1 MARNSAVNLDI
12 SNLSVG
18 FSIGGGATKRTLTVN
33 GAGDTTLTSQQS
45 IVLTLPNRASDTVV
59 GYGDYSAKGVI
70 LVGTGAGTFAALT
83 VGTNDFVL
91 TADSAQTS
99 GVKWAAASGGGG
111 GGGGVTQWND
121 IIDEL
126 APTNMVAG
134 QGYFSND
141 PSNSGDFALP
151 ATAAKGTILE
161 ITNLQ
166 SAQNFTIT
174 QGSGQSIQFGSVATT
189 PGAGGSIS
197 STSIGDSLRMVCVV
211 ANTKWQVLSAQGNL
225 DYV

>member
-18 FSIGGGATKRTLTVN
+18 FTIGGGATKRFLTVN
-33 GAGDTTLTSQQS
+33 GAGNTTLTSQQS
-45 IVLTLPNRASDTVV
+45 IVLTLPNRATDTVV

-70 LVGTGAGTFAALT
+70 LVGTGAGTFQALT

-99 GVKWAAASGGGG
+99 GVKWAAVPGGG
-111 GGGGVTQWND
+111 GGGGVVAW
-121 IIDEL
+121 IDSTTGPVNML
-126 APTNMVAG
+126 AGN
-134 QGYFSND
+134 GYFSND
-141 PSNSGDFALP
+141 PANDLTFNLP
-151 ATAAKGTILE
+151 TTAAVGTILE

-166 SAQNFTIT
+166 AAQNFTIA
-174 QGSGQSIQFGSVATT
+174 QAAGQSIQFGSVATT
-189 PGAGGSIS
+189 VGASGSIS
-197 STSIGDSLRMVCVV
+197 SNTIGDSLRMVCTV
-211 ANTKWQVLSAQGNL
+211 ADTTWQVLSSQGNL

>member
-18 FSIGGGATKRTLTVN
+18 FSIGGGTTKRTLTVN

-70 LVGTGAGTFAALT
+70 LVGTGAGTFQALT
-83 VGTNDFVL
+83 VGTDNFVL
-91 TADSAQTS
+91 TADAAQTS
-99 GVKWAAASGGGG
+99 GVKWAAVPGGG
-111 GGGGVTQWND
+111 GGGGVLAW
-121 IIDEL
+121 IDSTSG
-126 APTNMVAG
+126 PVSMVAG
-134 QGYFSND
+134 NGYFSND
-141 PSNSGDFALP
+141 PANDLTFTLP

-166 SAQNFTIT
+166 AAQNFTIA
-174 QGSGQSIQFGSVATT
+174 QASGQSIQFGSVATT
-189 PGAGGSIS
+189 VGVGGSIS
-197 STSIGDSLRMVCVV
+197 STAIGDSLRMVCTV
-211 ANTKWQVLSAQGNL
+211 ANTTWQVLSAQGNL

>member
-18 FSIGGGATKRTLTVN
+18 FTIGGGATKRFLTVN

-45 IVLTLPNRASDTVV
+45 IVLTLPNRATDTVV

-70 LVGTGAGTFAALT
+70 LVGTGAGTFQALT

-99 GVKWAAASGGGG
+99 GVKWAAVPGGG
-111 GGGGVTQWND
+111 GGGGVVAW
-121 IIDEL
+121 IDSTTGPVNML
-126 APTNMVAG
+126 AGN
-134 QGYFSND
+134 GYFSND
-141 PSNSGDFALP
+141 PANDLTFNLP
-151 ATAAKGTILE
+151 TTAAVGTILE

-166 SAQNFTIT
+166 AAQNFTIA
-174 QGSGQSIQFGSVATT
+174 QAAGQSIQFGSVATT
-189 PGAGGSIS
+189 VGASGSIS
-197 STSIGDSLRMVCVV
+197 SNTIGDSLRMVCTV
-211 ANTKWQVLSAQGNL
+211 ADTTWQVLSSQGNL